1 MKEGNTW
8 AARGTAK
15 RLRPHPGRKRHRDD
29 RRIMDRK
36 TIGDEAVIFINCQAD
51 ALCSPCVFDI
61 LHHIADNKM
70 VKVET
75 ATSRECQAVVF
86 LVMNVDEICESP
98 AIILIGNRQRIGC
111 VRIPLYLGLNG
122 RRFLAKNRIN
132 SQAQQKRLHLEQESL
147 VYAVTSNVEIIPL

>member
-1 MKEGNTW
+1 MTHEGREHLGRSWDRETI
-8 AARGTAK
+8 A
-15 RLRPHPGRKRHRDD
+15 PHPGRKRTET
-29 RRIMDRK
+29 IEELLDRK

-86 LVMNVDEICESP
+86 LVMNVDEI
-98 AIILIGNRQRIGC
+98 ANRQQ
-111 VRIPLYLGLNG
+111 L
-122 RRFLAKNRIN
+122 
-132 SQAQQKRLHLEQESL
+132 S
-147 VYAVTSNVEIIPL
+147 